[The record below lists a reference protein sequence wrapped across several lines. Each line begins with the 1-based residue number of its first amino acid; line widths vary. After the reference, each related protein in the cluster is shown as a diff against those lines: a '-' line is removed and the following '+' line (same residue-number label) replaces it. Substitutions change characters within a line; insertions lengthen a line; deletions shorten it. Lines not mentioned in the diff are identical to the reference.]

1 MSKNQTPAQ
10 ILDEEAIGN
19 LAGLFDVLIEM
30 DLELKDDR
38 SNA

>member
-1 MSKNQTPAQ
+1 MSKNQKPAQ

-30 DLELKDDR
+30 DLGLKEDGP
-38 SNA
+38 NV